1 MIIELI
7 KKQYTVENFC
17 RLIKM
22 DKTKLYRIDK
32 DISKIKVC
40 DLADI
45 CNELNINPLDIFKY
59 HFTDRTYNDLIGL
72 VNLQYERDVKDL
84 LDKNQQQYLADA
96 LNGYMYTP
104 GMCPKGSLKIN
115 IIDANIYEQLGDKWE
130 IDVEE
135 LVKKIDKISEFEAYI
150 IIKKI
155 KEWWNKPDDER
166 DIDNILV

>member
-7 KKQYTVENFC
+7 RKQYTIEDFC

-59 HFTDRTYNDLIGL
+59 HFVDRTYDDLIGL
-72 VNLQYERDVKDL
+72 VNLQYERDVKYL
-84 LDKNQQQYLADA
+84 LTKYQQQYLADV
-96 LNGYMYTP
+96 LNGYIYTP
-104 GMCPKGSLKIN
+104 GMSPKSSLKLN
-115 IIDANIYEQLGDKWE
+115 IIDGDIYQKLGDKWE
-130 IDVEE
+130 VNVEE
-135 LVKKIDKISEFEAYI
+135 LVRTIDNISEFEAYI

-155 KEWWNKPDDER
+155 KEWWNKPDEER